1 MAIKDTSATRLDRI
15 EGKID
20 MLSDAMVSL
29 ARAEEKLVA
38 IEKNNHT
45 NFERMN
51 RFSQKLDDI
60 ERKVDGNAHTVG
72 VINKLFWIIIAAGSA
87 GIVST
92 FWMN

>member
-1 MAIKDTSATRLDRI
+1 MATGTQAARLDRI
-15 EGKID
+15 EEKID
-20 MLSDAMVSL
+20 NLSDAMVSL

-60 ERKVDGNAHTVG
+60 ERKGEENAHTVG
-72 VINKLFWIIIAAGSA
+72 VINKLFWILIAAAVA
-87 GIVST
+87 GIMSAI
-92 FWMN
+92 WMN